1 MSCLSC
7 LLYIIIYTLHG
18 CDGSGD
24 VVVVNTLGTSDEGGY
39 HA

>member
-7 LLYIIIYTLHG
+7 LLYSIYTLHG

-24 VVVVNTLGTSDEGGY
+24 VVVANTFGTSDEGGY